1 MPSIDDVAIAAGA
14 AARPPVPMMLTKA
27 NCEPPVNISRLIT
40 QVCQMSRPAAT
51 ASAPNETP

>member
-27 NCEPPVNISRLIT
+27 NCEPPVNSST
-40 QVCQMSRPAAT
+40 ESSWDCQMSRPAAT
-51 ASAPNETP
+51 ASAPKLMP

>member
-27 NCEPPVNISRLIT
+27 NCEPPVNIST
-40 QVCQMSRPAAT
+40 ESSCDCQMSRPAAT
-51 ASAPNETP
+51 ASAPKLMP